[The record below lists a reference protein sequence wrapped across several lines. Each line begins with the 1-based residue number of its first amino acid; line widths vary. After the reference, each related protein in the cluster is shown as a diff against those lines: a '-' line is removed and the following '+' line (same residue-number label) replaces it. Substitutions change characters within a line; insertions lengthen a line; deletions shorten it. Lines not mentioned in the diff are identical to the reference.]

1 MRLIDAIRKIRK
13 SFSDYR
19 PSIEV
24 LISRTNLLHNLN
36 EYKKHYPHFLF
47 VPVLK
52 SNAYGHSL
60 VEVAQILDK
69 EEKAF
74 FVVDSLYEA
83 MILRNKGVKSPLLII
98 GYTSPNNINTCKLS
112 RVMFTVTSWDN
123 TIKIFKSNFKNI
135 KYFHVSAYVSRTK
148 YLAFKQKIR

>member
-1 MRLIDAIRKIRK
+1 M
-13 SFSDYR
+13 
-19 PSIEV
+19 
-24 LISRTNLLHNLN
+24 
-36 EYKKHYPHFLF
+36 
-47 VPVLK
+47 PVLK